1 MKLILLALCPIL
13 LFSCTVTHIESNKD
27 PNFTKR
33 IGVLHIIVRGSHK
46 SDKYLF
52 TMADYLGDELNKKGI
67 KTTVERANPLSL
79 ESDKEMIERIN
90 KLNPDALMVINQTEV
105 RKTTSRNGY
114 NIFTNENSTSNGATI
129 DIKLFQPSS
138 DKPVWRANC
147 NSDSQVG
154 QGAGGKKSAQ
164 KIIEKLIADQLIQ

>member
-1 MKLILLALCPIL
+1 MKLIFLTLCPIL
-13 LFSCTVTHIESNKD
+13 LFSCVVTHIESNKD

-33 IGVLHIIVRGSHK
+33 IGVLHIIVRGIHS

-52 TMADYLGDELNKKGI
+52 TMADYLSDELNKKGI
-67 KTTVERANPLSL
+67 KTTLERVNPLSL
-79 ESDKEMIERIN
+79 ESDKEMMDRIN
-90 KLNPDALMVINQTEV
+90 KLNPDALMVINLTES
-105 RKTTSRNGY
+105 RRTINRNGY
-114 NIFTNENSTSNGATI
+114 NVFTNENTTSNGATV

-138 DKPVWRANC
+138 DKPFWRANC

>member
-1 MKLILLALCPIL
+1 MKLTLLALCSVL
-13 LFSCTVTHIESNKD
+13 LFSCTVTHIDSNKD

-33 IGVLHIIVRGSHK
+33 IGVLHIIVRGSHN
-46 SDKYLF
+46 SDIYLF
-52 TMADYLGDELNKKGI
+52 TMADYLRDELNKKGI

-79 ESDKEMIERIN
+79 ESDKEMMDRIN
-90 KLNPDALMVINQTEV
+90 KLNPDALMVINQTEA
-105 RKTTSRNGY
+105 RRTINRNGF
-114 NIFTNENSTSNGATI
+114 NILNNGNTASSGATI

-147 NSDSQVG
+147 NSDSQAG

>member
-1 MKLILLALCPIL
+1 MKLLLPALLPVL
-13 LFSCTVTHIESNKD
+13 LFSCTVTHIDSNKD

-52 TMADYLGDELNKKGI
+52 TMADYLRDELNKKGI

-79 ESDKEMIERIN
+79 ESDKELMDRIN
-90 KLNPDALMVINQTEV
+90 KLNPDALMVINQTET
-105 RKTTSRNGY
+105 RSTINRNGY
-114 NIFTNENSTSNGATI
+114 NVFTNSNTTSDGATI

-138 DKPVWRANC
+138 DKPFWRANC

-154 QGAGGKKSAQ
+154 QGAGGKKSAK
-164 KIIEKLIADQLIQ
+164 KIIEKLIADQLI